1 MEALQSYSISPSTE
15 PFATFVAAFKRDRHD
30 PETALQEALREMAA
44 SLNSDMGNAPVL
56 YTPESIL
63 QQEAIRHG
71 FDNARHFREALLPA
85 IEHRALQFCAQDL
98 FAH

>member
-1 MEALQSYSISPSTE
+1 METYQHYSTIPSTE

-30 PETALQEALREMAA
+30 PATALQEALREMAS
-44 SLNSDMGNAPVL
+44 SLNHADSPVL

-71 FDNARHFREALLPA
+71 FDSANAFRVALLPA

-98 FAH
+98 FAS

>member
-1 MEALQSYSISPSTE
+1 MLNQQHYTTAPSTE

-30 PETALQEALREMAA
+30 PALALQDALREMAT
-44 SLNSDMGNAPVL
+44 SLNSYSDQSPVL

-71 FDNARHFREALLPA
+71 FESAGDFREALLPA
-85 IEHRALQFCAQDL
+85 IRHRALEFCAQDL
-98 FAH
+98 FAS